1 MLKQKT
7 NYIHL
12 GDVLVDSGQ
21 LKIAD
26 PHTQTDTNQKGNVQ
40 FDTGIG
46 DGLFPVFAIEENGLR
61 TGIFIELNPEGIPT

>member
-1 MLKQKT
+1 MLKNKT

-21 LKIAD
+21 LEITD
-26 PHTQTDTNQKGNVQ
+26 PRIQSDNNEEGNVQ
-40 FDTGIG
+40 FNTGVG

-61 TGIFIELNPEGIPT
+61 TGIFIELNPEGAPI